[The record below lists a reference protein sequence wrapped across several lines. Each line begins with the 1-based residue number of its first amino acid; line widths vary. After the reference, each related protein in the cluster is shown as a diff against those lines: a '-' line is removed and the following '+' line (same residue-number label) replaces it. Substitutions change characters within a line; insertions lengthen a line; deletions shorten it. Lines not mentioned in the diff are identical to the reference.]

1 MRSRNGVGGGVGG
14 DDDELLSVCPSVYR
28 SNRSFLGPAG
38 YIILQS
44 QSQSSVR
51 PAVPTPFPA
60 LLNTYAEILCGDF
73 IATGKYR
80 DSAEKDLDESQI
92 QIRYCSKTLLKAGA
106 VARTVIPASGRR
118 VICGLVSEGASTWA
132 SNVRLNVRTER
143 PGDVLEESS
152 PVGALR
158 PANE

>member
-60 LLNTYAEILCGDF
+60 LLNTNAEILCGDF

-92 QIRYCSKTLLKAGA
+92 QILLQNVINGENKSLVPPLSHPDLGSFMHHTTRRKLNG
-106 VARTVIPASGRR
+106 RTRPPGGCTPLR
-118 VICGLVSEGASTWA
+118 
-132 SNVRLNVRTER
+132 R
-143 PGDVLEESS
+143 PGATVSLSH
-152 PVGALR
+152 GHA
-158 PANE
+158 